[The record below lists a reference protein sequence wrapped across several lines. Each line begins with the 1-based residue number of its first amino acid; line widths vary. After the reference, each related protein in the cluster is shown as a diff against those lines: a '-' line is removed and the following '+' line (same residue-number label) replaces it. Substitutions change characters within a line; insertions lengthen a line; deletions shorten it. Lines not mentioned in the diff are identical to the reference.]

1 VRFWIPWVIDA
12 VVASVV
18 VGFFFVGLGDRSV
31 SSYNIVLWMGIL
43 AAAAVVV
50 GGSLILKAVGQRALA
65 IALAL
70 LLAIPATLFV
80 LFWVVI
86 IISNPRWN

>member
-1 VRFWIPWVIDA
+1 MKFWIPWSIDA

-31 SSYNIVLWMGIL
+31 SSYNIVLWIGLL
-43 AAAAVVV
+43 AAVAVVV
-50 GGSLILKAVGQRALA
+50 GGSLILRSVGQRTLA

-70 LLAIPATLFV
+70 LLAVPATLFV
-80 LFWVVI
+80 LLWVVI
-86 IISNPRWN
+86 IVSNPRWN